1 MLPLSLNVHTY
12 IYVQMSMDPYSQAS
26 LTFVEDVGLDYGAD
40 TQGLSEF
47 DNYMFTLP
55 SQTQAT
61 QTQASQL
68 TQNGPVSESAVA
80 NTAMASVLAGL
91 TLDDHGDSDDE
102 DEERDAKAKEPP
114 QYACAYCGIHDP
126 SAVVMCN
133 ATNKWF
139 CNGRGNTSGR

>member
-1 MLPLSLNVHTY
+1 
-12 IYVQMSMDPYSQAS
+12 MSADPYSQAS
-26 LTFVEDVGLDYGAD
+26 LTFVDDVGLDYGPD
-40 TQGLSEF
+40 TQGLTEF

-68 TQNGPVSESAVA
+68 TQNGPSSESAASA
-80 NTAMASVLAGL
+80 NLASVLISQL
-91 TLDDHGDSDDE
+91 TLDDHADSDED
-102 DEERDAKAKEPP
+102 DEERDAKAKELPM
-114 QYACAYCGIHDP
+114 YACAYCGIHDP

>member
-1 MLPLSLNVHTY
+1 
-12 IYVQMSMDPYSQAS
+12 MSVKPYSQAS
-26 LTFVEDVGLDYGAD
+26 LTFVEDVGLDYGPD
-40 TQGLSEF
+40 TQGLTEY
-47 DNYMFTLP
+47 DYMLTLP

-68 TQNGPVSESAVA
+68 TQNGPAAVA
-80 NTAMASVLAGL
+80 ASANIASAVLAGL
-91 TLDDHGDSDDE
+91 TLDDHGDSDED

-114 QYACAYCGIHDP
+114 EYACTYCGIHDP

-139 CNGRGNTSGR
+139 CNGRGNTSGRYVRDGKE